1 MKRCGKILHKEYNM
15 IKTTILFF
23 MFSAFL
29 FAGNIYYSDNQ
40 NTGAGDG
47 SFSNPFQTISTGMNA
62 LHAGDT
68 LFVRGTQS
76 GAAQIYN
83 ENLSL
88 SDSDPNGTEAEP
100 IVVMNY
106 QNEKVRIILGG
117 SFSVYTDW
125 WQFIGLHFDA
135 NQNTS
140 DAIKPK
146 GNHLTFRDCEISNGQ
161 RDGFDTNRTDYL
173 LIENCT
179 IHNFDRTDQYDAHG
193 IILNGG
199 HNNTIRGN
207 TIYDC
212 KGDCIQLYKAD
223 PNYDT
228 LIEDNDLYTTMGSGS
243 ENAIDIKG
251 TQGCTIR
258 NNKMHGFHDA
268 EDSDGVALKINKNS
282 DDILVEKND
291 IYESNGGIRI
301 SGGEME
307 RITIQFN
314 VIHDLHVDGG
324 DSSKYG
330 YGVQFDGVN
339 DVEFKNNTFAHIP
352 GPLFWIAS
360 GGATNLN
367 MKNNLFYDSNSFKG
381 SVSDFNGTVTID
393 YNGWFSCTETISGPH
408 DTNGSNP
415 QFTNEAEQDYHLHT
429 GSPAIDKG
437 DPAEG
442 TEFPGGRIDLGAF
455 EYSEATSAIPPRK
468 NYVDNFRLEQNY
480 PNPFNPTT
488 AIRYRLSAAGFV
500 ELAVYNV
507 LGQKIRTLVNRIQK
521 AGVYN
526 IAFDGALLP
535 SGIYFYRL
543 TAGSF
548 SQMREMALLR

>member
-1 MKRCGKILHKEYNM
+1 MLKLATLVFIF
-15 IKTTILFF
+15 T
-23 MFSAFL
+23 SFL
-29 FAGNIYYSDNQ
+29 FAGKIYYTDNQ
-40 NTGAGDG
+40 NTSSGDG
-47 SFSNPFQTISTGMNA
+47 SFSNPFQTISAGMNA

-68 LFVRGTQS
+68 LFVRGNPGDAS
-76 GAAQIYN
+76 RVYD

-88 SDSDPNGTEAEP
+88 SDSDPNGTEANP
-100 IVVMNY
+100 IVVINY
-106 QNEKVRIILGG
+106 KDEKVQIVLGG
-117 SFSVYTDW
+117 SLNIYANW
-125 WQFIGLHFDA
+125 WEFNGLHFDMD
-135 NQNTS
+135 NKTS
-140 DAIKPK
+140 DAIKPR
-146 GNHLTFRDCEISNGQ
+146 GDHLTFRNCEISNGQ
-161 RDGFDTNRTDYL
+161 RDGFDTNMTDYL

-179 IHNFDRTDQYDAHG
+179 IHGFDRSDRYDAHG

-223 PNYDT
+223 QNYDT
-228 LIEDNDLYTTMGSGS
+228 VIEDNDLYTTMGNGS

-268 EDSDGVALKINKNS
+268 DDSDGVALKINKNS

-291 IYESNGGIRI
+291 IYASNGGIRI
-301 SGGEME
+301 TGGEMD

-339 DVEFKNNTFAHIP
+339 DVIFKSNTFANIP

-367 MKNNLFYDSNSFKG
+367 IKNNLFYNSNTFKG
-381 SVSDFNGTVTID
+381 STSDFDGMVSID
-393 YNGWFSCTETISGPH
+393 YNGWFNCVETISGSH
-408 DTNGSNP
+408 DTNGSDP
-415 QFTNEAEQDYHLHT
+415 MFLDEAEQDYHLNSA
-429 GSPAIDKG
+429 SPAIDMG

-442 TEFPGGRIDLGAF
+442 TAFPGGRIDLGAF
-455 EYSEATSAIPPRK
+455 EYKETTSIAFPRQNIINDFK
-468 NYVDNFRLEQNY
+468 LRPNY
-480 PNPFNPTT
+480 PNPFNPGTIINYQLPI
-488 AIRYRLSAAGFV
+488 ANYV
-500 ELAVYNV
+500 ELRIFNA
-507 LGQKIRTLVNRIQK
+507 LGQQVQTLVDQRQEV
-521 AGVYN
+521 GMYRVR
-526 IAFDGALLP
+526 FDGSSLP

-543 TAGSF
+543 RAGSF
-548 SQMREMALLR
+548 IQIRKMTLLR

>member
-1 MKRCGKILHKEYNM
+1 MLKVVTL
-15 IKTTILFF
+15 LFI
-23 MFSAFL
+23 FSTFL
-29 FAGNIYYSDNQ
+29 FAGNIYYTDNQ
-40 NTGAGDG
+40 NSGSGDG
-47 SFSNPFQTISTGMNA
+47 SFSNPFQTISAGMDA

-68 LFVRGTQS
+68 LFVRGNQS
-76 GAAQIYN
+76 GEARVYN

-88 SDSDPNGTEAEP
+88 SDSKPNGTEAEP
-100 IVVMNY
+100 IVVIRY
-106 QNEKVRIILGG
+106 QSEQVHIILDG
-117 SFSVYTDW
+117 SFSLYTDW
-125 WQFIGLHFDA
+125 WEFNGLHFDMD
-135 NQNTS
+135 NKTS
-140 DAIKPK
+140 DVIKPK
-146 GNHLTFRDCEISNGQ
+146 GNHLTFRNCEISNGQ
-161 RDGFDTNRTDYL
+161 RDGFDTNMTDNL

-179 IHNFDRTDQYDAHG
+179 IHSFDRSDQYDAHG

-228 LIEDNDLYTTMGSGS
+228 VIEDNDLYTTMGSGS

-282 DDILVEKND
+282 DDVLVEKND
-291 IYESNGGIRI
+291 IYASNGGMRI

-314 VIHDLHVDGG
+314 VVHDLHVDGG

-339 DVEFKNNTFAHIP
+339 DVTFKSNTFANIP

-360 GGATNLN
+360 GGATNLE
-367 MKNNLFYDSNSFKG
+367 MKNNLFYNSNFFKG
-381 SVSDFNGTVTID
+381 STSDFDGTVTID
-393 YNGWFSCTETISGPH
+393 YNGWFSCKETISGSH
-408 DTNGSNP
+408 DTNGSDPLFRNP
-415 QFTNEAEQDYHLHT
+415 AAQDYHLND

-442 TEFPGGRIDLGAF
+442 TGFPGGRIDLGAF
-455 EYSEATSAIPPRK
+455 EYDGTTSAIFPRQ
-468 NYVDNFRLEQNY
+468 NYVEDYKLEQNY
-480 PNPFNPTT
+480 PNPFNPSTV
-488 AIRYRLSAAGFV
+488 IRYQLSAVNFV
-500 ELAVYNV
+500 ELVVYNL
-507 LGQKIRTLVNRIQK
+507 LGEKVRTLVNRRQKTGKYTIQFI
-521 AGVYN
+521 GN
-526 IAFDGALLP
+526 SLP
-535 SGIYFYRL
+535 SGVYFYRL
-543 TAGSF
+543 SAGSF
-548 SQMREMALLR
+548 SQIRKMTLLR